1 MSPLRNAIDLI
12 DTWYGLNTTGV
23 CDTFIRR
30 LNTGRSRL
38 PEQSKSS
45 TMGDKNGVVATIP
58 TKSQYYAIPRGLAKP
73 GGRHFYA
80 RVPGRLYT
88 VSTHLVRTQIRST
101 IYNKY
106 QMEREDAQDRARQVC
121 CPDQKKLGIVIVVSL
136 QLPAIIYST
145 IRGMA
150 LNLQVRRTVSGRAER
165 QHRTI
170 LLAPTHLVLYI

>member
-1 MSPLRNAIDLI
+1 
-12 DTWYGLNTTGV
+12 
-23 CDTFIRR
+23 
-30 LNTGRSRL
+30 
-38 PEQSKSS
+38 
-45 TMGDKNGVVATIP
+45 
-58 TKSQYYAIPRGLAKP
+58 
-73 GGRHFYA
+73 
-80 RVPGRLYT
+80 
-88 VSTHLVRTQIRST
+88 
-101 IYNKY
+101 
-106 QMEREDAQDRARQVC
+106 MEREDAQDRARQVC